1 MFEFI
6 LFKLKF
12 CSNDKLVEIMME
24 WVVSLLACYLWS
36 FYFYNDFLFSV
47 TLPTLPTD
55 IRPFM
60 PPVPIH

>member
-1 MFEFI
+1 
-6 LFKLKF
+6 
-12 CSNDKLVEIMME
+12 ME

-36 FYFYNDFLFSV
+36 FYFYNDFSFSV